1 MSERQDRQPSGE
13 PATAPARTRM
23 LDAAFRLMREAGLVG
38 ATTKEIARAAR
49 CSEAVLYKY
58 FGSKENLFVE
68 VLRTRL
74 PRLDPPAAGGPE
86 AVRAVLAAYCRRAV
100 AFYAETFPIAGSL
113 YAEPALRARHFE
125 VLRELGAGPHLPLR
139 HLEEY
144 LRAERDA
151 GRIDAAAD
159 PRAAAA
165 LLLGACAQRAFA
177 HEATETGRPPESDEE
192 FAEAIVA
199 TLLGGL
205 AADAR
210 G

>member
-1 MSERQDRQPSGE
+1 MTEDLYHRPFGE
-13 PATAPARTRM
+13 ATTAPARTRV
-23 LDAAFRLMREAGLVG
+23 LDAALRLMREAGLVG
-38 ATTKEIARAAR
+38 ATTKEIARTAR

-74 PRLDPPAAGGPE
+74 PRLDPPPAGGPE
-86 AVRAVLAAYCRRAV
+86 TLAAVLTAYCRRAV
-100 AFYAETFPIAGSL
+100 AFYAETFPIAASL

-125 VLRELGAGPHLPLR
+125 ALRELGAGPHVPLR

-144 LRAERDA
+144 LREERDA
-151 GRIDAAAD
+151 GRVAAGTD

-165 LLLGACAQRAFA
+165 LLLGACAQRSFA
-177 HEATETGRPPESDEE
+177 HEATETGRAPESDEE

-205 AADAR
+205 GRDAE